1 MVDTLRKNLA
11 RRQDLVKISEI
22 IPPDVRI
29 LDLGCGDGSLIK
41 LLGEEKNVKGLG
53 LEISEKKILECVS
66 NGVPVVHADLDEGLR
81 EFTDKSFDFVV
92 LSQTLQALERPDKA
106 LEEIIRVGH
115 KGIISLIN
123 LGYFKARLQL
133 TFNGQMPITKTL
145 PMKWYNTENT
155 HLSTI
160 WDFKSLCKE
169 RNISILEE
177 IPLGHKSNTLA
188 NLWPNIFAPMCV
200 FIIGRQ

>member
-1 MVDTLRKNLA
+1 
-11 RRQDLVKISEI
+11 
-22 IPPDVRI
+22 VRI
-29 LDLGCGDGSLIK
+29 LDLGCGNGSLLK

-81 EFTDKSFDFVV
+81 EFADKSFDFVV
-92 LSQTLQALERPDKA
+92 LSQTLQALLRPDKA
-106 LEEIIRVGH
+106 LEEMVRVGK

-133 TFNGQMPITKTL
+133 TFNGQMPVTKTL

-160 WDFKSLCKE
+160 WDFRNLCKE
-169 RNISILEE
+169 RNIRILEE
-177 IPLGHKSNTLA
+177 IPLGHKNNTLA
-188 NLWPNIFAPMCV
+188 NLWPNIFAPTCV
-200 FIIGRQ
+200 FVIAQSD